1 MADVKRNQY
10 DVCVIGCGPGG
21 FAAAMRALD
30 LGKDVCIIE
39 GGEIGG
45 AGVMWGALASK
56 TMWELSRDYSRAA
69 KTGRGYRA
77 SGLTMDYQAMRDS
90 VFQAIREKQYQ
101 MLSQIESFAPHRYP
115 GPGSVALKRGWAS
128 FISSHRVAV
137 ELNAGG
143 QEDIQADFFVIATG
157 STPRAFP
164 GITTDGRRVIDSDTV
179 LNLKAFPKRLLI
191 VGAGVI
197 GCEYATIF
205 SNFGQTQVYLVDYA
219 ERIIPYEDDDVSDFI
234 SANLEANGVTI
245 LHSAI
250 LRDIL
255 HFDDYLQ
262 VILDFDDGHSEVLE
276 VDAALISIGRRPN
289 FDCLRLDKAGILTSS
304 EGYLDSNEACCVHR
318 HIYAAGDVT
327 HRPALVNLAEME
339 GRFAVKHMYG
349 IDQWPLNYRN
359 MSTVM
364 FFKPAVAAVGLN
376 EKTCQKKGI
385 AYRVAYYANSLL
397 PRAIAMRATKG
408 FIKIL
413 VSDDDEQKVLGM
425 RAAGP
430 QASNTIM
437 SIAFLMD
444 QDKGIRDA
452 LKSVHPHPTMSEGI
466 QDCLRVLLNKSIF
479 KPHAFPNHIKIRH
492 WHPEKGYH
500 A

>member
-1 MADVKRNQY
+1 MADVNRNQF

-56 TMWELSRDYSRAA
+56 TMWELSRDFSRAA
-69 KTGRGYRA
+69 LTGRGYRA
-77 SGLTMDYQAMRDS
+77 SGLTMDYGAMRDS

-101 MLSQIESFAPHRYP
+101 MLSQIETYAPHRYP
-115 GPGSVALKRGWAS
+115 GPGTVSLKRGWAS
-128 FISSHRVAV
+128 FTSPHNVSVAFPDGN
-137 ELNAGG
+137 E
-143 QEDIQADFFVIATG
+143 EDVRADFFVIATG

-164 GITTDGRRVIDSDTV
+164 GIETDGIRVIDSDSV
-179 LNLKAFPKRLLI
+179 MNLEAFPKRLLI

-234 SANLEANGVTI
+234 SANLETDGVKI

-250 LRDIL
+250 LRDIH
-255 HFDDYLQ
+255 HFTDYLQ
-262 VILDFDDGHSEVLE
+262 VILDFDDGHSKVLE
-276 VDAALISIGRRPN
+276 VDAALVSIGRRPN
-289 FDCLRLDKAGILTSS
+289 FDCLQLDKAGILTPG
-304 EGYLDSNEACCVHR
+304 EGYLNSDEACCVHQ

-339 GRFAVKHMYG
+339 GRFAIKHMYG

-385 AYRVAYYANSLL
+385 AYRVASYSNALL
-397 PRAIAMRATKG
+397 PRAIAMRSTKG
-408 FIKIL
+408 FLKIL
-413 VSDDDEQKVLGM
+413 VSDDEEQKVLGM

-479 KPHAFPNHIKIRH
+479 KPHAFPDHIKIRR
-492 WHPEKGYH
+492 WHPEKGYYV
-500 A
+500 

>member
-1 MADVKRNQY
+1 MADIEQQHYNLI
-10 DVCVIGCGPGG
+10 VIGCGPGG

-30 LGKDVCIIE
+30 LGKHVCIVE
-39 GGEIGG
+39 GSEIGG

-56 TMWELSRDYSRAA
+56 TMWELAKDFSIAA
-69 KTGRGYRA
+69 QTLRGYRA
-77 SGLTMDYQAMRDS
+77 SGLSLDYQAMRDS
-90 VFQAIREKQYQ
+90 ALQAVREKQYQ
-101 MLSQIESFAPHRYP
+101 MLSQIETFSPRRWK
-115 GPGSVALKRGWAS
+115 GPGSLTLKRGWAS
-128 FISSHRVAV
+128 FVSDHAVAI
-137 ELNAGG
+137 ECPDGKR
-143 QEDIQADFFVIATG
+143 EEIRADYFIIASG
-157 STPRAFP
+157 SRPRAFP
-164 GITTDGRRVIDSDTV
+164 GIVTDGERVVDSDSI
-179 LNLKAFPKRLLI
+179 LNLKAFPKRLVI

-205 SNFGQTQVYLVDYA
+205 SNFGQSQVYLVDYA

-234 SANLEANGVTI
+234 SSNLASNGVHI

-250 LRDIL
+250 LRDIR

-262 VILDFDDGHSEVLE
+262 VILDYDDGHSQVLE
-276 VDAALISIGRRPN
+276 VDAALISIGRQPN
-289 FDCLRLDKAGILTSS
+289 FDCLQLDKAGIAADP
-304 EGYLDSNEACCVHR
+304 EGYLNSTENCQVKG

-349 IDQWPLNYRN
+349 AKQWPLNYRN

-376 EKTCQKKGI
+376 EKACQRQKI
-385 AYRVAYYANSLL
+385 PYRVAYYANALL
-397 PRAIAMRATKG
+397 PRAIAMRSTEG
-408 FIKIL
+408 FLKII
-413 VSDDDEQKVLGM
+413 VNDDEEQKVIGM

-466 QDCLRVLLNKSIF
+466 QDCLRVLLDKSVY
-479 KPHAFPNHIKIRH
+479 KPHAFPDHIKIRR
-492 WHPEKGYH
+492 WHPDRGH
-500 A
+500 TT

>member
-1 MADVKRNQY
+1 MADVNQNQY

-56 TMWELSRDYSRAA
+56 TMWELSNDFNRAA

-77 SGLTMDYQAMRDS
+77 SGLTMDYKAMRDS
-90 VFQAIREKQYQ
+90 VFQAVREKQYQ
-101 MLSQIESFAPHRYP
+101 MLSQIETYAPHRYP
-115 GPGSVALKRGWAS
+115 GPGTVTLKRGWGRFAG
-128 FISSHRVAV
+128 SHVVAV
-137 ELNAGG
+137 DHADGRKE
-143 QEDIQADFFVIATG
+143 EVQADFFVIATG

-164 GITTDGRRVIDSDTV
+164 GVTTDGQRVIDSDSV
-179 LNLKAFPKRLLI
+179 LNLRDFPKRLMI

-255 HFDDYLQ
+255 HFEEYLQ

-276 VDAALISIGRRPN
+276 VDAALVSIGRQPN
-289 FDCLRLDKAGILTSS
+289 FECLQLDKAGILTPGD
-304 EGYLDSNEACCVHR
+304 GYLNSNEACCVNQ

-339 GRFAVKHMYG
+339 GRFAIKHMYG

-376 EKTCQKKGI
+376 EKTCQKKGL
-385 AYRVAYYANSLL
+385 AYRVAYYANALL
-397 PRAIAMRATKG
+397 PRAIAMRSTKG
-408 FIKIL
+408 FLKIL

-466 QDCLRVLLNKSIF
+466 QDCLRVLLNKSIY
-479 KPHAFPNHIKIRH
+479 KPHAFPNHIKIRR
-492 WHPEKGYH
+492 WHPDKGYYS
-500 A
+500 

>member
-1 MADVKRNQY
+1 MTKDGDQQY
-10 DVCVIGCGPGG
+10 DLCVIGCGPGG

-30 LGKDVCIIE
+30 LGKHVCIVE
-39 GGEIGG
+39 GREIGG

-56 TMWELSRDYSRAA
+56 TMWELA
-69 KTGRGYRA
+69 KDFAIASQTLRGYRA
-77 SGLTMDYQAMRDS
+77 SGLHLDYQAMRDS
-90 VFQAIREKQYQ
+90 VLQAVREKQYQ
-101 MLSQIESFAPHRYP
+101 MLSQIETFSPRRWK
-115 GPGSVALKRGWAS
+115 GPGSLTFKKGVAAFVS
-128 FISSHRVAV
+128 AQVAAIDYPDGRR
-137 ELNAGG
+137 E
-143 QEDIQADFFVIATG
+143 EIQADYFVIATG
-157 STPRAFP
+157 SRPRAFP
-164 GITTDGRRVIDSDTV
+164 GIVTDGARVVDSDTI
-179 LNLKAFPKRLLI
+179 LNLKAFPKRLVI

-234 SANLEANGVTI
+234 SGNLADNGVHI

-250 LRDIL
+250 LRDIR
-255 HFDDYLQ
+255 HFEDYLQ
-262 VILDFDDGHSEVLE
+262 VILDYDDGHSEVLE
-276 VDAALISIGRRPN
+276 VDAALISIGRQPN
-289 FDCLRLDKAGILTSS
+289 FDSLQLEKAGIAPDPS
-304 EGYLDSNEACCVHR
+304 GYLASDENCQVR
-318 HIYAAGDVT
+318 GHIYAAGDVT

-349 IDQWPLNYRN
+349 IQRWPLNYRN

-376 EKTCQKKGI
+376 EKACQKQKI
-385 AYRVAYYANSLL
+385 PYRVAYYANALL
-397 PRAIAMRATKG
+397 PRAIAMRATQG
-408 FIKIL
+408 FLKII
-413 VSDDDEQKVLGM
+413 VSEEEQKVIGM

-444 QDKGIRDA
+444 QDKGIHDA

-466 QDCLRVLLNKSIF
+466 QDCLRVLLDKSVY
-479 KPHAFPNHIKIRH
+479 KPHAFPNHIKIRR
-492 WHPEKGYH
+492 WHPDQGYIN
-500 A
+500 

>member
-1 MADVKRNQY
+1 MANEKQHY

-30 LGKDVCIIE
+30 LGKHVCIVE

-56 TMWELSRDYSRAA
+56 TMWEIA
-69 KTGRGYRA
+69 KDFSIASQTLRGYRA
-77 SGLTMDYQAMRDS
+77 SGLSMDYQAMRDS
-90 VFQAIREKQYQ
+90 VLQAVREKQYQ
-101 MLSQIESFAPHRYP
+101 MLSQIESFSPRRWP
-115 GPGSVALKRGWAS
+115 GPGSLTLKKGWAS
-128 FISSHRVAV
+128 FLSDHAVAIANPDG
-137 ELNAGG
+137 EP
-143 QEDIQADFFVIATG
+143 EEIQADYFVIATG
-157 STPRAFP
+157 SRPRPFP
-164 GITTDGRRVIDSDTV
+164 GIITDGERVVDSDTI
-179 LNLKAFPKRLLI
+179 LNLKAFPKRMVI

-234 SANLEANGVTI
+234 SHNLVDNGVRI

-250 LRDIL
+250 LRDIR

-262 VILDFDDGHSEVLE
+262 IILDYDDGHSEVLE
-276 VDAALISIGRRPN
+276 VDAALISIGREAN
-289 FDCLRLDKAGILTSS
+289 FDCLKLENAGISLDPD
-304 EGYLDSNEACCVHR
+304 GYLAASENCQVKG

-327 HRPALVNLAEME
+327 RRSALVNLAEME
-339 GRFAVKHMYG
+339 GRFAVKHMYATNR
-349 IDQWPLNYRN
+349 WPLNYRN

-376 EKTCQKKGI
+376 EKACQKKKLP
-385 AYRVAYYANSLL
+385 YRVAYYANALL
-397 PRAIAMRATKG
+397 PRAIAMRATQG
-408 FIKIL
+408 FLKII
-413 VSDDDEQKVLGM
+413 VSDDAEQKVIGM

-444 QDKGIRDA
+444 QDKGIHDA

-466 QDCLRVLLNKSIF
+466 QDCLRVLLNKSVY
-479 KPHAFPNHIKIRH
+479 KSHAFPNHIKIRR
-492 WHPEKGYH
+492 WHPDKGYIS
-500 A
+500 

>member
-1 MADVKRNQY
+1 MADVSRNHY
-10 DVCVIGCGPGG
+10 DVGVIGCGPGG

-30 LGKDVCIIE
+30 LGKHVCLIE
-39 GGEIGG
+39 GRDVGG

-56 TMWELSRDYSRAA
+56 TMWELANDFARAA
-69 KTGRGYRA
+69 KTDRGYRA
-77 SGLTMDYQAMRDS
+77 SGLVIDYQAMRDS
-90 VFQAIREKQYQ
+90 VMQAVREKQYQ
-101 MLSQIESFAPHRYP
+101 MLSQIETYSPRRWP
-115 GPGSVALKRGWAS
+115 GPGSITFKRGWGAFVS
-128 FISSHRVAV
+128 PHVLEVTA
-137 ELNAGG
+137 
-143 QEDIQADFFVIATG
+143 ADGRREEIRADNVVIATG
-157 STPRAFP
+157 STPKAFP
-164 GITTDGRRVIDSDTV
+164 GIVTDGERVIDSDSV
-179 LNLKAFPKRLLI
+179 LNLKAFPERMVI

-205 SNFGQTQVYLVDYA
+205 SNFGRTQVYLVDYA

-234 SANLEANGVTI
+234 SGNLTSNGVI
-245 LHSAI
+245 VYHSAI
-250 LRDIL
+250 LRDIR

-262 VILDFDDGHSEVLE
+262 VILDYDDGHAEVLE

-289 FDCLRLDKAGILTSS
+289 FASLQLEKAGIALNR
-304 EGYLDSNEACCVHR
+304 EGFLATNEACQVQG

-327 HRPALVNLAEME
+327 HLPNLVNLAEME
-339 GRFAVKHMYG
+339 GRFTVKHMYG
-349 IDQWPLNYRN
+349 IQRWPLNYRN

-376 EKTCQKKGI
+376 EKACQRQGI
-385 AYRVAYYANSLL
+385 PYRVAYYSNALL
-397 PRAIAMRATKG
+397 PRAIAMRATRG

-413 VSDDDEQKVLGM
+413 VSDDEEQKVLGM

-437 SIAFLMD
+437 TIAFLMD

-466 QDCLRVLLNKSIF
+466 QDCLRVLLDKSIF
-479 KPHAFPNHIKIRH
+479 KPHAFPKHIQIRQ
-492 WHPEKGYH
+492 WHPDSGYVG
-500 A
+500 

>member
-1 MADVKRNQY
+1 MAEDGNQHY
-10 DVCVIGCGPGG
+10 DLGVIGCGPGG

-30 LGKDVCIIE
+30 LGKHVCIAE
-39 GGEIGG
+39 GREIGG

-56 TMWELSRDYSRAA
+56 TMWELA
-69 KTGRGYRA
+69 KDFSIASQTLRGYRA
-77 SGLTMDYQAMRDS
+77 SGLRMDYQAMRDS
-90 VFQAIREKQYQ
+90 VLQAVREKQYQ
-101 MLSQIESFAPHRYP
+101 MLSQLETFSPGRWK
-115 GPGSVALKRGWAS
+115 GPGSLTFKKGWAS
-128 FISSHRVAV
+128 FVSEKVIAIDCPDGRR
-137 ELNAGG
+137 E
-143 QEDIQADFFVIATG
+143 EIQADHFVIATG
-157 STPRAFP
+157 SRPRAFP
-164 GITTDGRRVIDSDTV
+164 GIVTDGERVVDSDTI
-179 LNLKAFPKRLLI
+179 LNLKAFPKRMVI

-234 SANLEANGVTI
+234 SRNLTDNGVHI

-250 LRDIL
+250 LRDIR

-262 VILDFDDGHSEVLE
+262 VILDYDDGHSEVLE
-276 VDAALISIGRRPN
+276 VDAALISIGRQPN
-289 FDCLRLDKAGILTSS
+289 FDCLQLEKAGVTLDPS
-304 EGYLDSNEACCVHR
+304 GYLTTDENCRVR
-318 HIYAAGDVT
+318 GHIYAAGDVT

-349 IDQWPLNYRN
+349 TNRWPLNYRN

-376 EKTCQKKGI
+376 EKACQKKKI
-385 AYRVAYYANSLL
+385 PYRVAYYANALL
-397 PRAIAMRATKG
+397 PRAIAMRATQG
-408 FIKIL
+408 FLKII
-413 VSDDDEQKVLGM
+413 VSEDEQKVIGM

-466 QDCLRVLLNKSIF
+466 QDCLRVLLDKSVY
-479 KPHAFPNHIKIRH
+479 KPYAFPNHIKIRR
-492 WHPEKGYH
+492 WHPEKGYVS
-500 A
+500 

>member
-1 MADVKRNQY
+1 MADVNRNHY
-10 DVCVIGCGPGG
+10 DICVIGCGPGG

-56 TMWELSRDYSRAA
+56 TMWELSRDYDRAA
-69 KTGRGYRA
+69 KIGRGYRA
-77 SGLTMDYQAMRDS
+77 SGLTIDYQAMRDS

-101 MLSQIESFAPHRYP
+101 MLSQIETFAPHRHP
-115 GPGSVALKRGWAS
+115 GPGTVSLKRGWAS
-128 FISSHRVAV
+128 FLGPHKVAV
-137 ELNAGG
+137 KAADGG
-143 QEDIQADFFVIATG
+143 QEEVQADFFVIATG

-164 GITTDGRRVIDSDTV
+164 GITTDGVRVIDSDTV
-179 LNLKAFPKRLLI
+179 LNLKDFPKRLMI

-205 SNFGQTQVYLVDYA
+205 SNFGQSQVYLVDYA
-219 ERIIPYEDDDVSDFI
+219 ERIIPYEDDDVGDFI

-245 LHSAI
+245 MHSAI

-255 HFDDYLQ
+255 HFEDYLQ

-289 FDCLRLDKAGILTSS
+289 FDCLQLEKVGLLNPGD
-304 EGYLDSNEACCVHR
+304 GYLASNEACCVHQ

-385 AYRVAYYANSLL
+385 AYRVASYANALL
-397 PRAIAMRATKG
+397 PRAIAMRSTKG
-408 FIKIL
+408 FLKIL

-466 QDCLRVLLNKSIF
+466 QDCLRVLLNKSLY

-492 WHPEKGYH
+492 WHPDKGYH
-500 A
+500 G

>member
-1 MADVKRNQY
+1 
-10 DVCVIGCGPGG
+10 
-21 FAAAMRALD
+21 
-30 LGKDVCIIE
+30 
-39 GGEIGG
+39 
-45 AGVMWGALASK
+45 MWGALASK
-56 TMWELSRDYSRAA
+56 TMWELSNDYARAA

-77 SGLTMDYQAMRDS
+77 SGLTIDYHAMRDS
-90 VFQAIREKQYQ
+90 VLQAVREKQYQ
-101 MLSQIESFAPHRYP
+101 MLSQIETYAPHRFP
-115 GPGSVALKRGWAS
+115 GPGTVTLKRGWAS
-128 FISSHRVAV
+128 FTAPHRVGI
-137 ELNAGG
+137 EFPDGRK
-143 QEDIQADFFVIATG
+143 EEIQADFFVIATG

-164 GITTDGRRVIDSDTV
+164 GVVTDGVRVIDSDSV
-179 LNLKAFPKRLLI
+179 LNLKNFPKRLMI

-219 ERIIPYEDDDVSDFI
+219 ERIIPYEDDDVGDFI
-234 SANLEANGVTI
+234 SANLEANGVTV
-245 LHSAI
+245 LHSAS
-250 LRDIL
+250 LREVL
-255 HFDDYLQ
+255 HFEDYLQ
-262 VILDFDDGHSEVLE
+262 VVLDFDDGHAEVLE

-289 FDCLRLDKAGILTSS
+289 FGCLQLDKAGLLTPGK
-304 EGYLDSNEACCVHR
+304 GYLASNECCCVNK

-349 IDQWPLNYRN
+349 IDQYPLNYRN

-385 AYRVAYYANSLL
+385 AYRVAYYANALL

-408 FIKIL
+408 FLKIL
-413 VSDDDEQKVLGM
+413 VSDDEEQKVLGM

-444 QDKGIRDA
+444 QDTGIRDA

-466 QDCLRVLLNKSIF
+466 QDCLRVLLNKSIY

-492 WHPEKGYH
+492 WHPDKGYH
-500 A
+500 T